1 MGQFNMGGFADNR
14 KNKKGES
21 SSEES
26 SEEFSFGS
34 FSFFGFDGDTSSFDF
49 KDMPKGANLKSG
61 GGGERPD
68 MSSFNS
74 SSMPVSQFSNS
85 KITTFISYFFYL
97 LLMLALLFGLKF
109 IKRR

>member
-34 FSFFGFDGDTSSFDF
+34 FSFFGFGGDTSSFDF
-49 KDMPKGANLKSG
+49 KDMPKGANPKS

-68 MSSFNS
+68 MSSFNL

-109 IKRR
+109 IKWR